1 MGEFVECEHGDEIT
15 SLMSLD
21 LDGLL
26 EAGDK
31 ERLQRHL
38 AACPSCQLEWEGMRQ
53 VSVLFEASPMAG
65 PPLGFALRVERQL
78 EERVKTRRR
87 AFRGLAVLTSSLSLA
102 GVTVWAVAV
111 VVVGLVA
118 WYWLGAMPGV
128 QQGTGAL
135 TQIAAGL
142 GLLGKGASLF
152 LMDLLRRYGPPLILV
167 LTIGLALLAGM
178 WTWVFVKRPGSPQ
191 RNGYV

>member
-1 MGEFVECEHGDEIT
+1 MGELVECEHGDEIT

-31 ERLQRHL
+31 QRLQQHL
-38 AACPSCQLEWEGMRQ
+38 STCSSCQVEWEGMRQ
-53 VSVLFEASPMAG
+53 VSVLFETAPMAG
-65 PPLGFALRVERQL
+65 PPLGFALRVEQEL
-78 EERVKTRRR
+78 EERARTRRR
-87 AFRGLAVLTSSLSLA
+87 TFGGLAVLSSSLSLA
-102 GVTVWAVAV
+102 GVTVWAVAL

-118 WYWLGAMPGV
+118 WYWLGSVPGV
-128 QQGTGAL
+128 QQGTGAF
-135 TQIAAGL
+135 TQVAAGL

-152 LMDLLRRYGPPLILV
+152 LMDLLRRYGPPLVLA

-178 WTWVFVKRPGSPQ
+178 WTWLFVKRPGSSQ